1 MARKP
6 NIQPA
11 TIYDYR
17 RCKALCDV
25 LAIDHAIKRFTGLRT
40 LAEGWGVPI
49 LNHESQMKLA
59 SRLAQHALEHGREQ

>member
-6 NIQPA
+6 SNQPA

-25 LAIDHAIKRFTGLRT
+25 LAAPRGKRRTDGLRNI
-40 LAEGWGVPI
+40 AKSWGI
-49 LNHESQMKLA
+49 DYEA
-59 SRLAQHALEHGREQ
+59 SLHDVIQKLAQHALQHGREQ